1 MVTTRASSRGA
12 SVGPKSSSPAFEFT
26 AIPATPS
33 RSTRK
38 RAINKTTASTN
49 GSAKKR
55 RVSVDMSRTWYHTPS
70 SAIMLWLAISV
81 PLVAWDIGYVFGRP
95 HTMPDGY
102 LHWPM
107 YVPYALYGKIDY
119 IYGWKA
125 FDAKNGFTAAQT
137 ALNVVESAMYL
148 VYLWMLWTRA
158 DKASKGVAKRT
169 VSGRDGAL
177 AVVIGFSA
185 AVMTLS
191 KTVLYWAN
199 EYYSGFDNIAH
210 NTPFDIF
217 TLWVLPNG
225 CWIILPAYMI
235 WVFGK
240 EILDGLTLASGEPV
254 KKSKVKQSIE

>member
-1 MVTTRASSRGA
+1 
-12 SVGPKSSSPAFEFT
+12 
-26 AIPATPS
+26 
-33 RSTRK
+33 
-38 RAINKTTASTN
+38 
-49 GSAKKR
+49 
-55 RVSVDMSRTWYHTPS
+55 
-70 SAIMLWLAISV
+70 MLWLAISV

-102 LHWPM
+102 LHWPI
-107 YVPYALYGKIDY
+107 YVPYALYGKVDH

-148 VYLWMLWTRA
+148 AYLWMLWARA

-191 KTVLYWAN
+191 KTVLYCTYTCFIQDHKLTMAN
-199 EYYSGFDNIAH
+199 RGQR
-210 NTPFDIF
+210 
-217 TLWVLPNG
+217 
-225 CWIILPAYMI
+225 ILQR
-235 WVFGK
+235 F
-240 EILDGLTLASGEPV
+240 
-254 KKSKVKQSIE
+254 